1 MKKTITLLAFQCCIW
16 GALMAQPSYENSQIA
31 DVQAYMYNMSATP
44 INGNNDE
51 TNQLRTGT
59 VIYYK
64 TSEGRWGKM
73 RIQQYDF
80 NLIIEWITYNDN
92 GSTYFSAS
100 NFTVR
105 SSYTYDLDLGKEAT
119 ASNDFWWQCQTHII
133 RNIVPNNGAQFYKV
147 IYSKKGKKTVTEP
160 IATNPNTLPAE
171 QPKTKEQRKAENVET
186 GLKIV
191 GGLADAFG
199 KKKEQKA
206 KKEEEQKTQQIEP
219 KSESV
224 IQQQK
229 SKSQG
234 TAQGLRYDD
243 VSLSDIKEERFSSNM
258 AFNLN
263 QPGSGS
269 LLILYRTNEGRYGKF
284 EFLNR
289 DYNKLYIRWTTYNAD
304 GSVYSGAN
312 INLAIPLKGG
322 CDLDMGSINA
332 EGADFI
338 WDNRGT
344 NYDCYLES
352 RNGSAFSIIARNR
365 SVAGSKLKSK
375 TGETND
381 NSNSELTKS
390 KKTELDNN
398 VINSTA
404 ITWQYPL
411 SNNTTTSTAS
421 LELKACVET
430 AETIKEYT
438 LLQNGQRLSIS
449 RGLMPRK
456 ADDCLNV
463 FNQTVM
469 LKNGENT
476 FQLVAQTAKGE
487 VKSSVFNIIFDKNS
501 RPTEPIATETKI
513 EKRIAL
519 VIGNADYTEGSKLK
533 NPVNDANL
541 ITQTLKSLG
550 FRVMQFNNL
559 KKTDFE
565 RAIRDFSTALADY
578 NVALFYY
585 AGHGVQVDGENYL
598 LPVDAKL
605 QDKRD
610 VRFEAVKVRFA
621 IEEFENHP
629 DNVNIVILDACRNN
643 PFRSWARGGSEGFKP
658 MNIGGTLVAFATAPD
673 ATASDGTGSN
683 GLYTEELAKQM
694 LINQPLEAVFRETRR
709 AVLSRSSRT
718 QNPQEWS
725 QLTQSFYFKK

>member
-1 MKKTITLLAFQCCIW
+1 MKKTITLLAFQCCVLC
-16 GALMAQPSYENSQIA
+16 ALMAQPNYENTHLA

-160 IATNPNTLPAE
+160 VATNPNTPSAE

-191 GGLADAFG
+191 VGLADAFG
-199 KKKEQKA
+199 KKKTEQA
-206 KKEEEQKTQQIEP
+206 KTSEEPQPQTTEP
-219 KSESV
+219 KPAETKV
-224 IQQQK
+224 K
-229 SKSQG
+229 APKA
-234 TAQGLRYDD
+234 TKAP
-243 VSLSDIKEERFSSNM
+243 IKGDPTTEDTFSATIS
-258 AFNLN
+258 
-263 QPGSGS
+263 
-269 LLILYRTNEGRYGKF
+269 
-284 EFLNR
+284 
-289 DYNKLYIRWTTYNAD
+289 
-304 GSVYSGAN
+304 
-312 INLAIPLKGG
+312 
-322 CDLDMGSINA
+322 
-332 EGADFI
+332 
-338 WDNRGT
+338 
-344 NYDCYLES
+344 
-352 RNGSAFSIIARNR
+352 
-365 SVAGSKLKSK
+365 
-375 TGETND
+375 
-381 NSNSELTKS
+381 
-390 KKTELDNN
+390 
-398 VINSTA
+398 
-404 ITWQYPL
+404 WQYPL
-411 SNNTTTSTAS
+411 SNNTTTSTPS

-430 AETIKEYT
+430 SETIREYI
-438 LLQNGQRLSIS
+438 LFQNGQRVAIS
-449 RGLMPRK
+449 RGLIPRK
-456 ADDCLNV
+456 ANDCLNV
-463 FNQTVM
+463 FHQTVT

-476 FQLVAQTAKGE
+476 FQLVAQMAKGE
-487 VKSSVFNIIFDKNS
+487 VKSDVFNIIFDKNS

-565 RAIRDFSTALADY
+565 RAIRDFSVSLADY

-658 MNIGGTLVAFATAPD
+658 MNIGGTLVAFATAAD
-673 ATASDGTGSN
+673 ATASDGSGSN

-694 LINQPLEAVFRETRR
+694 LVNQPIEAVFRETRK
-709 AVLSRSSRT
+709 AVLNRSSRS

>member
-1 MKKTITLLAFQCCIW
+1 MKKTITLLAFQCCFW
-16 GALMAQPSYENSQIA
+16 TVLTAQPSYENTQIA

-73 RIQQYDF
+73 RIQQYDA
-80 NLIIEWITYNDN
+80 NLIIEWMTFNDN
-92 GSTYFSAS
+92 GSTYSYGS
-100 NFTVR
+100 NLTVR
-105 SSYTYDLDLGKEAT
+105 GSYTYDLDLGREGA
-119 ASNDFWWQCQTHII
+119 ASNDFWWQHQAYII
-133 RNIVPNNGAQFYKV
+133 RNLVPNNNAQFYKV
-147 IYSKKGKKTVTEP
+147 NYAK
-160 IATNPNTLPAE
+160 
-171 QPKTKEQRKAENVET
+171 
-186 GLKIV
+186 
-191 GGLADAFG
+191 
-199 KKKEQKA
+199 KA
-206 KKEEEQKTQQIEP
+206 KKPTTQP
-219 KSESV
+219 
-224 IQQQK
+224 
-229 SKSQG
+229 
-234 TAQGLRYDD
+234 TAQTDAPTIIGDDKSIGTDDKGRTLYQSPRGGTYYINSNGNKSYIKTGQQLATQDNSGVPTSPAMAKASYKPAKNRFMPRGNVANTDDYFNIDFASILAAENKMKDKLNLGGLEGSPIELKAGTILLYKTSKNNFGKMQILSFGKYDTISELYTRWISYD
-243 VSLSDIKEERFSSNM
+243 KEGKTVQSNELEEDILASSLLTEQVEDLDGSSFPGWEFAWTIKNGLLFMKTRSDAKFYLLKANEQIGSSN
-258 AFNLN
+258 NT
-263 QPGSGS
+263 S
-269 LLILYRTNEGRYGKF
+269 TYG
-284 EFLNR
+284 N
-289 DYNKLYIRWTTYNAD
+289 
-304 GSVYSGAN
+304 
-312 INLAIPLKGG
+312 
-322 CDLDMGSINA
+322 
-332 EGADFI
+332 
-338 WDNRGT
+338 
-344 NYDCYLES
+344 
-352 RNGSAFSIIARNR
+352 
-365 SVAGSKLKSK
+365 
-375 TGETND
+375 TGNTV
-381 NSNSELTKS
+381 SS
-390 KKTELDNN
+390 
-398 VINSTA
+398 
-404 ITWQYPL
+404 ITWQHPL
-411 SNNTTTSTAS
+411 SNKTTTSSPS

-430 AETIKEYT
+430 SETIKEYT
-438 LLQNGQRLSIS
+438 LIQNGQRLSIS
-449 RGLMPRK
+449 RGLIPRK
-456 ADDCLNV
+456 ANDCLNA
-463 FNQTVM
+463 FNQTVT

-476 FQLVAQTAKGE
+476 FQLIAQTAKGE
-487 VKSSVFNIIFDKNS
+487 IKSDVFNIIFDKNS
-501 RPTEPIATETKI
+501 RPAEPIATETKI

-541 ITQTLKSLG
+541 ITQTLKNLG

-565 RAIRDFSTALADY
+565 RAIRDFSAALADY

-605 QDKRD
+605 QDKKD

-643 PFRSWARGGSEGFKP
+643 PFRSWARGGAEGFKQ